1 MTKLIDVLNKLQE
14 LVDTESDDL
23 DTGTGICSNIYNI
36 ALDNFNATHEEAEK
50 LEDEFNVLARG
61 WEHRCGL
68 GYIVPASRDNDNLS
82 DARNAYMDCQY
93 TDWMWYKGEHAE
105 LRRELLAW
113 SIEQCKNIK

>member
-14 LVDTESDDL
+14 LVNTKSADL
-23 DTGTGICSNIYNI
+23 DIREGICCNIYNI
-36 ALDNFNATHEEAEK
+36 ACNNFGATHKEAEK
-50 LEDEFNVLARG
+50 LELEFNVLARN
-61 WEHRCGL
+61 WEYWCWP
-68 GYIVPASRDNDNLS
+68 GYIVPANKDNKYPP
-82 DARNAYMDCQY
+82 DARKAYVDCQD